1 MFRPRPTE
9 VEFHRRRAES
19 ELEKALVAD
28 CPETSLRHLQLA
40 KLHYRRRSAA
50 ASNRFMPGRPAPI
63 MRTDKEA

>member
-9 VEFHRRRAES
+9 VEFHRRRAEH
-19 ELEKALVAD
+19 ELEKALVAE

-50 ASNRFMPGRPAPI
+50 ASSRLMGARPGPI

>member
-1 MFRPRPTE
+1 MFRVRPTE
-9 VEFHRRRAES
+9 AEFHRLRAEH
-19 ELEKALVAD
+19 ELQKALVAE

-50 ASNRFMPGRPAPI
+50 SSSRFGIGRPGPI